1 MNRSAK
7 IFVVGLLWL
16 VGCVAVPAELL
27 FLQIRGGLDLFGYTV
42 ATYVPVGAMIAGLVA
57 TLAYYI
63 GSLAM
68 RVRPA
73 KMMLV
78 AILTVSAGTVY
89 VLDSV
94 GYGLMRVD
102 RASLAD
108 TGTLEQFLGTS
119 LANSPLR
126 IGVAASSSADA
137 AGSSSGAS
145 AAATP
150 AGVAQT
156 ASDSNANVQE
166 IGSGVSTAV
175 TSSQSMVPSSNG
187 NPLGGV
193 QSRVAGMQA
202 YGSSLLEHSVVVEQ
216 AGLQMAGFLLAGLL
230 AFTHLR
236 IRSDR
241 DPDKPFFLK

>member
-57 TLAYYI
+57 TLGYYI

-102 RASLAD
+102 RASLTD
-108 TGTLEQFLGTS
+108 TGSVEQFLGTS
-119 LANSPLR
+119 LENSPLR
-126 IGVAASSSADA
+126 VGVAAGSSTDA
-137 AGSSSGAS
+137 AGSPSGAS
-145 AAATP
+145 AAP
-150 AGVAQT
+150 AGGAPSV
-156 ASDSNANVQE
+156 SDSNANVQE

-175 TSSQSMVPSSNG
+175 TSSQSMVPSASG
-187 NPLGGV
+187 NPLSGV
-193 QSRVAGMQA
+193 QTRVAGMQA
-202 YGSSLLEHSVVVEQ
+202 YGSSLLEHSTVVEQ